1 MRAHLDEALLND
13 LEVGHEDGPYAVRHE
28 RMTTEGHETTLDEED
43 GLGFGGAVFVGGL
56 DVRAHAGQTTI
67 LFETVDILGQR
78 RDDGVDVADV
88 GRLPGVSVLSEGG
101 ADLGVAQVCLERVVD
116 LRTDF
121 VGDGVQHGGGRPELL
136 VEIVKD
142 VTSLGLE
149 LLVSGSPRG
158 DDGVVDLVLVPLD
171 GVEAE
176 TQTLFEGDGDV
187 CEELFRSI
195 RMFQTDPDRA
205 GQYAAREGASWKSV
219 THPAVGREKVGVE
232 GRYLEHV

>member
-1 MRAHLDEALLND
+1 MA
-13 LEVGHEDGPYAVRHE
+13 
-28 RMTTEGHETTLDEED
+28 
-43 GLGFGGAVFVGGL
+43 FV
-56 DVRAHAGQTTI
+56 I
-67 LFETVDILGQR
+67 LI
-78 RDDGVDVADV
+78 
-88 GRLPGVSVLSEGG
+88 PPHSVW
-101 ADLGVAQVCLERVVD
+101 
-116 LRTDF
+116 
-121 VGDGVQHGGGRPELL
+121 
-136 VEIVKD
+136 IVKD
-142 VTSLGLE
+142 MTSLGLE

-158 DDGVVDLVLVPLD
+158 DDGVVDLVLVLLD

-219 THPAVGREKVGVE
+219 THPAIGREKVGVE